1 MKAHYI
7 LLVLSALAGCL
18 VTHAVL
24 DPRAGVS
31 PTHGRR
37 RGGAYFQQRIAAV
50 DQGLVTRALRS
61 RGGAVVPSGA
71 AATAAV
77 SRLDNENRANI
88 SPHLEAKKP
97 QVNKGWGQLRRSAES
112 QSSSSELV
120 PRGVCAMVG
129 SGVWVGGFACCLFVG
144 IAGMRAP
151 GWLCLDGLLS
161 CG

>member
-1 MKAHYI
+1 M
-7 LLVLSALAGCL
+7 
-18 VTHAVL
+18 
-24 DPRAGVS
+24 
-31 PTHGRR
+31 
-37 RGGAYFQQRIAAV
+37 
-50 DQGLVTRALRS
+50 
-61 RGGAVVPSGA
+61 VPSGA

-77 SRLDNENRANI
+77 SRLDNENRTNI